1 MTHVIS
7 IMGVLGVSIYN
18 IREDD
23 KVWTLRIIWTFKHPS
38 FIMLCMDYVW
48 IYMAHTSI
56 LMGQPLTRMHP
67 YGTGTKPHRNQIRK
81 CPVGIHNILLI
92 FWEKRDSFISLIAHF
107 DYTMLHR
114 FIISEYPGPGVNPH
128 FCSAKKTWSGY
139 HATTGHLP
147 IGRLQQLGHH
157 QVLVSS
163 LVIQFVPQ
171 RAPQLRS
178 FWFSTFLPPFF
189 RPKYLGFWW

>member
-1 MTHVIS
+1 
-7 IMGVLGVSIYN
+7 
-18 IREDD
+18 
-23 KVWTLRIIWTFKHPS
+23 
-38 FIMLCMDYVW
+38 MD
-48 IYMAHTSI
+48 
-56 LMGQPLTRMHP
+56 L
-67 YGTGTKPHRNQIRK
+67 YGTYQYLNGSATDSDASLRNRNQATQEPNTK
-81 CPVGIHNILLI
+81 MSCGYPQYPFDLLR
-92 FWEKRDSFISLIAHF
+92 KRDSFISLIAQF

-178 FWFSTFLPPFF
+178 S
-189 RPKYLGFWW
+189 